1 MTRKKKLLR
10 VTTSDISL
18 NALIKGQLKFMNQ
31 YYDVV
36 ALSNNTGLLDKVAQ
50 REGVR
55 TIEVP
60 MKREISLK
68 DDIKCLFQLI
78 RVFKKERPFIVHA
91 NTPKGSLL
99 SMAAAWLCRVPHRIY
114 LVTGLRYQGATGLF
128 RFLLMSMER
137 LSCFFANK
145 VIPEGQGVLHALQAD
160 HITGKPLQIVL
171 NGNINGI
178 DTAFFSK
185 EATIKYLRQ
194 LPMDNDLGGLKDI
207 SSSEATRLSL
217 RKHLDISDN
226 DYLFV
231 FIGRIVKDKGMKELV
246 GSLKALSDDKTLV
259 DKIKCPKVLLVG
271 TFEDGDP
278 LDPEDENFLRE
289 SENVK
294 LVGWQSD
301 VRPFI
306 LAADALVFPSYRE
319 GFPNAPM
326 QAGAMEIPSIVTD
339 INGCNEIIKDG
350 LNGKI
355 IQPRNTAA
363 LTNAMKW
370 LLTHE
375 EEGRRMAKNARKMI
389 QDRYEQERV
398 WNALL
403 ETYRNL

>member
-1 MTRKKKLLR
+1 MKKKKLIR

-55 TIEVP
+55 TIEIP

-78 RVFKKERPFIVHA
+78 RVFKKEKPFIVHA

-99 SMAAAWLCRVPHRIY
+99 SMAAAWLCRIPHRIY
-114 LVTGLRYQGATGLF
+114 TVTGLRYQGATGLF

-185 EATIKYLRQ
+185 EATIEYLRQ
-194 LPMDNDLGGLKDI
+194 LPVGSELGGLKDVF
-207 SSSEATRLSL
+207 SPEATRQSL

-278 LDPEDENFLRE
+278 LDPEDENFLKT
-289 SENVK
+289 SENVRF
-294 LVGWQSD
+294 VGWQTD

-306 LAADALVFPSYRE
+306 FAADALIFPSYRE

>member
-185 EATIKYLRQ
+185 EATIEYLRQ
-194 LPMDNDLGGLKDI
+194 LPVDSELGGLKDV
-207 SSSEATRLSL
+207 SSPKATRQSL

-355 IQPRNTAA
+355 IQPRNTTA

>member
-1 MTRKKKLLR
+1 MTGKKKLLR

-50 REGVR
+50 RERVR

-60 MKREISLK
+60 MKREISLE
-68 DDIKCLFQLI
+68 DDIRCLFQLI
-78 RVFKKERPFIVHA
+78 RVFKKEKPFIVHA

-114 LVTGLRYQGATGLF
+114 LVTGLRYQGTTGLF

-185 EATIKYLRQ
+185 EATIEYLKQ
-194 LPMDNDLGGLKDI
+194 LPVDNDLGGLEDV
-207 SSSEATRLSL
+207 SSPEAAQLSL

-246 GSLKALSDDKTLV
+246 GSLKALSNDKALA
-259 DKIKCPKVLLVG
+259 DRIKCPKVLLVG

-278 LDPEDENFLRE
+278 LDPEDENFLRK

-355 IQPRNTAA
+355 IQPRNTTA